1 MCLAVENLVRF
12 AKKVEETRLEED
24 QVQAHTAKETLEEI
38 LEEERLAIKR
48 TH

>member
-1 MCLAVENLVRF
+1 MRF
-12 AKKVEETRLEED
+12 AKEVEETRLEEER
-24 QVQAHTAKETLEEI
+24 VQARTAKETLEEI